1 MIDFPTQIT
10 IGCILLAVMVANA
23 IYNNTIIDEDAGLY
37 RDIEGTLFSGESIK
51 WEPEPQDI
59 GIVID
64 GCAPVAILS
73 ENSKELTVFVGD
85 AKVIFTQC
93 ESGKFER
100 IKIEGGDTGFY
111 WDESGNVHFCIGGVE
126 VEK

>member
-1 MIDFPTQIT
+1 MKYKIIRWCGYDGIA
-10 IGCILLAVMVANA
+10 IGVLLFFVAFVSA
-23 IYNNTIIDEDAGLY
+23 HEKSLVDADAD
-37 RDIEGTLFSGESIK
+37 RTLF
-51 WEPEPQDI
+51 EPTDLNI
-59 GIVID
+59 AID
-64 GCAPVAILS
+64 GSDPIAILS